1 MPFTVTWLVDGQ
13 KGKLDGVTEPAKRI
27 SGNNTFSTK
36 STAKITQD
44 EWLEGKTYTCQ
55 VSHPGSG
62 SEVQDHATLLT
73 PALLSSKET
82 TLSSDIQV
90 FLMPPSP
97 AALYVDK
104 NPKLT
109 CLVVSMRDDKDLQVV
124 WSQQKPGSLNPEP
137 LDLKEQFNETY
148 TASISLP
155 ISTHDWEEGETFTCK
170 VTHSDL
176 PAPIIKTISK
186 NPVIYLLH
194 PHPEELTSS
203 GDTISLTCLV
213 RGFFPKDITTQ
224 WQKNY
229 KPDENLKYITT
240 PPMKD
245 GDGDSNYFLYSKLKV
260 NKDSWNR
267 GDTYTCMV
275 IHEALSTK
283 MIQKTVSKVSGK

>member
-1 MPFTVTWLVDGQ
+1 MAFTVTWLVDGQ
-13 KGKLDGVTEPAKRI
+13 KGQIDGVTEPAKKI
-27 SGNNTFSTK
+27 SRNNTFSTK
-36 STAKITQD
+36 SMAKITQD

-62 SEVQDHATLLT
+62 SEVQDHARSCRET
-73 PALLSSKET
+73 SS
-82 TLSSDIQV
+82 SCCIQV
-90 FLMPPSP
+90 FLVPPSP
-97 AALYVDK
+97 AALYVDRK
-104 NPKLT
+104 PKIT
-109 CLVVSMRDDKDLQVV
+109 CFVVNMHDDKDLQVV
-124 WSQQKPGSLNPEP
+124 WSQQKPGFLNPEP
-137 LDLKEQFNETY
+137 LDLKEEFNDTY

-170 VTHSDL
+170 VMRSDL

-224 WQKNY
+224 WQKNHRLD
-229 KPDENLKYITT
+229 KNLKYITA
-240 PPMKD
+240 PPMEE